1 MFNVKS
7 IGPPYYGVA
16 YYPEMWSTGVIEEDI
31 KLMKEVG
38 FNMIRMAEFAWSKM
52 EPTEGVFEFEWLE
65 AVIDRFYVEGFA
77 VVLGTPSAT
86 PPYWLS
92 NRYADMFIQKDDG
105 RLMQHGERRH
115 CCSNH
120 PIYQEY
126 SVRIA
131 KEMAKKF
138 ADHPA
143 VVGWQIDNEIGT
155 TDRGCFCENCQ
166 SLFAN
171 HLESTYHD
179 VKKLNDAWG
188 LNQWSMAYPD
198 FSSVAAPRSS
208 SWHHPQL
215 ITEWFKFQS
224 DSNMKFVHMQ
234 TDILRKQ
241 GVTVPIG
248 TDMMPVMELNY
259 PATVEKLDVVQFN
272 HYDDKETLWS
282 QAFWNDYLRL
292 LKDRPFWHTETS
304 TCWGGGTTY
313 WQGYQ
318 EPGFCT
324 VNTWFPFAM
333 GGEAC
338 LYWLWRTH
346 PTGHEILHGSVVNSA
361 GRPLHTF
368 DEVKQIANGLHQNGE
383 RLSNTKV
390 AQSEVALHFSYEAN
404 ATFRGQPLSDELDGA
419 RLYNR
424 AMGTKFYRPLMQANI
439 RCDVIDP
446 SADVSQYKVVVSP
459 LLPDVKESNL
469 LEKMLDWVKAGGT
482 WVVGPF
488 SDIRNAYGAKFTHA
502 PYGHLEELLG
512 VYHKYQL
519 PDKPKTFK
527 AQFTNEYSDIIS
539 ECSMVCDG
547 LELRGATSVA
557 TYTDGPLA
565 GLSAVAT
572 QKVGGGQIYLMGT
585 ALSPES
591 FKQFMVK
598 LCSDQDVQ
606 PTIDASE
613 NVFAVPRDDGS
624 MFVLEVLNETG
635 RVFLETPYVDLLTGA
650 VISGEVKVK
659 PYEVLYLAPN

>member
-1 MFNVKS
+1 MNRALE
-7 IGPPYYGVA
+7 PPYYGAA
-16 YYPEMWSTGVIEEDI
+16 YYPELWSDEVIEQDI
-31 KLMKEVG
+31 KLMKEAG
-38 FNMIRMAEFAWSKM
+38 FNIIRMAEFAWSKM
-52 EPTEGVFEFEWLE
+52 EPTDGVFEFEWLE
-65 AVIDRFYVEGFA
+65 VVINRFYAEGFV

-92 NRYADMFIQKDDG
+92 SGNPTMFIQKDDG
-105 RLMQHGERRH
+105 SYMQHGERRH

-120 PIYQEY
+120 QVYQEY

-138 ADHPA
+138 AKHPA
-143 VVGWQIDNEIGT
+143 VIGWQIDNEIGT
-155 TDRGCFCENCQ
+155 TSRGCFCENCQ
-166 SLFAN
+166 TLFAG
-171 HLESTYHD
+171 HLEKTYHD
-179 VKKLNDAWG
+179 IKQLNKAWG

-198 FSSVAAPRSS
+198 FASVTAPRSS

-215 ITEWFKFQS
+215 ITEWLKFQS

-234 TDILRKQ
+234 TDVLREY
-241 GVTVPIG
+241 GVKTPIG

-272 HYDDKETLWS
+272 HYDDKDTLWS
-282 QAFWNDYLRL
+282 QAFWNDYLRG
-292 LKDRPFWHTETS
+292 LKKRPFWHTETS

-338 LYWLWRTH
+338 LYWIWRTH
-346 PTGHEILHGSVVNSA
+346 RAGHELLHGSVITTA
-361 GRPLHTF
+361 GRPMHTF
-368 DEVKQIANGLHQNGE
+368 DEVKQIATGLHANRE

-390 AQSEVALHFSYEAN
+390 APSEVALHFSYEAN

-419 RLYNR
+419 RMYNR

-446 SADVSQYKVVVSP
+446 QADVSQYKVIISP
-459 LLPDVKESNL
+459 LLPNINESDL
-469 LEKMLDWVKAGGT
+469 FTKMVDWVENGGT
-482 WVVGPF
+482 WVIGPF
-488 SDIRNAYGAKFTHA
+488 SDIRDEYGAKFTHA

-527 AQFTNEYSDIIS
+527 AQFTSEFADIIS
-539 ECSMVCDG
+539 DCSMVCDG
-547 LELRGATSVA
+547 LELRGATNVA
-557 TYTDGPLA
+557 MYTDGPLA
-565 GLSAVAT
+565 GLSAIAT
-572 QKVGGGQIYLMGT
+572 KALGEGQIYIMGT
-585 ALSPES
+585 ALNPDI

-598 LCSDQDVQ
+598 VCNDQDVYR
-606 PTIDASE
+606 TMDASE

-624 MFVLEVLNETG
+624 MFILEVSNETG
-635 RVFLETPYVDLLTGA
+635 RVVLDAPWVDLLTGE
-650 VISGEVKVK
+650 VVVGEVTIK
-659 PYEVLYLAPN
+659 PYEVLYLAPS